1 MKFMSRGMAV
11 TLALGVAAAGVAVA
25 HAGKHGHWRMSAEQ
39 VERLQDGKIA
49 GARTALKLTPDQE
62 KLWAPVEAEI
72 RAQFKARAEMRAER
86 DGKREARRAERAKDG
101 AAAPAE
107 QRPRPNMAERI
118 ARVSASL
125 STRADRMKAFSAAFG
140 PFYAALDE
148 EQKAVLGPV
157 MRDLRVM
164 GGRRH
169 GHHSRWA
176 RHGGSDEGKGWRR
189 GPRGDKGGSEGGG
202 LGGADGGEAPL

>member
-1 MKFMSRGMAV
+1 MTILSRG
-11 TLALGVAAAGVAVA
+11 LAAALVLGAGAAGIFAA
-25 HAGKHGHWRMSAEQ
+25 HAAKHGEWRNMSAES
-39 VERLQDGKIA
+39 VARMEDGKIA
-49 GARTALKLTPDQE
+49 AAKAALKLTPEQDA
-62 KLWAPVEAEI
+62 LWAPVEAQV
-72 RAQFKARAEMRAER
+72 RAQYKSRAEKRAEWQ
-86 DGKREARRAERAKDG
+86 KRREERRAAREKDG
-101 AAAPAE
+101 EAAAPRE
-107 QRPRPNMAERI
+107 RPNIAERI
-118 ARVSASL
+118 ERRATRLAE
-125 STRADRMKAFSAAFG
+125 RADRMKAFSAAFG

-176 RHGGSDEGKGWRR
+176 RHGGLDEGKGWRR